1 VGKQRNKM
9 IEKTQFIP
17 FLALLTKEIRVSLR
31 RERTIWV
38 LILYLL
44 LIGLLGWFSLNT
56 NSNDNNLSGTGL
68 SGVGLSFYQ
77 LLTTVQLMLL
87 IFIIPSLT
95 STTINGEKERQTF
108 DMLICSNIS
117 AFSLMTSKLIA
128 GLINALLLIVASIPF
143 FSLVLFLGGVSLS
156 QVLNSVSVLV
166 ASTLLLGALGLF
178 CSTVFQHPTVSTAIA
193 YTSSLF
199 WALLP
204 STLFLVILSSENVN
218 LFASHPNHSRILLL
232 WNPMVALS
240 STSPV
245 SSGMEWLYFILGLGS
260 YSNNGTNATIYAPYT
275 IGNITIAPWLA
286 YNIVSILMATV
297 LFFLSIVAI
306 KPHTLS
312 RFRRKSK
319 ESIEENTQ
327 KHTDNI

>member
-1 VGKQRNKM
+1 
-9 IEKTQFIP
+9 
-17 FLALLTKEIRVSLR
+17 
-31 RERTIWV
+31 
-38 LILYLL
+38 
-44 LIGLLGWFSLNT
+44 
-56 NSNDNNLSGTGL
+56 
-68 SGVGLSFYQ
+68 
-77 LLTTVQLMLL
+77 
-87 IFIIPSLT
+87 
-95 STTINGEKERQTF
+95 
-108 DMLICSNIS
+108 
-117 AFSLMTSKLIA
+117 
-128 GLINALLLIVASIPF
+128 
-143 FSLVLFLGGVSLS
+143 
-156 QVLNSVSVLV
+156 
-166 ASTLLLGALGLF
+166 
-178 CSTVFQHPTVSTAIA
+178 
-193 YTSSLF
+193 
-199 WALLP
+199 
-204 STLFLVILSSENVN
+204 
-218 LFASHPNHSRILLL
+218 
-232 WNPMVALS
+232 MVALS